1 VCCCAGRAPPSPS
14 TVAEEEE
21 GQQQQLSPPA
31 PTSPHLVALASQ
43 QSRELCCAPV
53 PLHVERAATASVAEG
68 PALSSESS
76 AGVSHAVSCSTVG
89 TASPE
94 PPGLLEVSL
103 TQQLQDGMPERD
115 GGRKD
120 GGSESDATAAQP
132 SPQVCHAPAPTRSAE
147 AEAPPSARP
156 GPSESSEVSC
166 SFPSPCDA
174 APALESEP
182 REAQQLQDAL
192 ASVPRLVPVA
202 DAAGQCT
209 PSRIPILRAHI
220 TKLIPS

>member
-1 VCCCAGRAPPSPS
+1 MCGRAGRAPPSPS

-21 GQQQQLSPPA
+21 GQQQQLSPSA

-43 QSRELCCAPV
+43 QSHELCCAPV
-53 PLHVERAATASVAEG
+53 PLHVEPAATASVAEG
-68 PALSSESS
+68 PARSSESS
-76 AGVSHAVSCSTVG
+76 AGASHAPSCSTVG

-94 PPGLLEVSL
+94 PPGLLEVSRK
-103 TQQLQDGMPERD
+103 QQLQDDMPERD

-120 GGSESDATAAQP
+120 GGSEGEATAAHP
-132 SPQVCHAPAPTRSAE
+132 SQQACHAPAPSAE

-182 REAQQLQDAL
+182 REAQQLQDAF
-192 ASVPRLVPVA
+192 ASVPRLVPVV
-202 DAAGQCT
+202 DAAGT

-220 TKLIPS
+220 TKLVPS